1 MTVKEVIKKL
11 KTFDPDLK
19 VGKTNSFGD
28 FLELD
33 DIWMR
38 TVDVTKYSLSR
49 AEKFIE
55 LDIDADIR
63 CDCN

>member
-1 MTVKEVIKKL
+1 MTVKEAIEKL

-19 VGKTNSFGD
+19 VGRINSFGD

-33 DIWMR
+33 YIWE
-38 TVDVTKYSLSR
+38 SAG
-49 AEKFIE
+49 AEKFVE
-55 LDIDADIR
+55 LDIEADIR